1 MGGAGKT
8 PRILAPRADSGAAR
22 GRRQRFLWSFA
33 ATAAMTAALTGC
45 AAAAPEPATLP
56 PGVAVELFQLRS
68 DVAERSAQIRVVNDS
83 DVDVVVEGL
92 RFDDDWFEGE
102 AVRDRTST
110 IPAGR
115 TVDLRFTLPESACD
129 DEPDAAERTSRVIF
143 ELEGG
148 EAVTVPVTD
157 TLGFTT
163 LLHEKECLRHD
174 LAQVATLAWTA
185 FTPSE
190 SPVAAILEL
199 TVRPIGGED
208 SAELVEVQTTNLLQF
223 DTAPTPFPLAQE
235 VTGADAATTVT
246 VPILPLRCDPHAVM
260 EDKRGTVFN
269 VAVEVGDAEGVV
281 EVAASEEMRG
291 EILRWVSDWCG
302 FGS

>member
-1 MGGAGKT
+1 MPRHAVIRGTAVRASLSTAAVAVIAVALAGC
-8 PRILAPRADSGAAR
+8 
-22 GRRQRFLWSFA
+22 A
-33 ATAAMTAALTGC
+33 ATA
-45 AAAAPEPATLP
+45 PEPEALP

-68 DVAERSAQIRVVNDS
+68 DVAERSAQIRVVNGS
-83 DVDVVVEGL
+83 DVDLVVERL
-92 RFDDDWFEGE
+92 TFDDDWFDGE

-115 TVDLRFTLPESACD
+115 TVDLRFALPESACD
-129 DEPDAAERTSRVIF
+129 DEPTADERTSSVVF
-143 ELEGG
+143 ALEGG
-148 EAVTVPVTD
+148 EVVTVPVTD

-185 FTPSE
+185 FTPSAN
-190 SPVAAILEL
+190 PVPATLEL
-199 TVRPIGGED
+199 TVTPAGGD
-208 SAELVEVQTTNLLQF
+208 DTAELVEVQTTNLLQF
-223 DTAPTPFPLAQE
+223 DSEPTLFAINQN
-235 VTGADAATTVT
+235 VKGTDAATTVT

-269 VAVEVGDAEGVV
+269 VAVEVGGAEGVV

-291 EILRWVSDWCG
+291 AILRWVSDWCG
-302 FGS
+302 FGE